1 MFDRKFVFH
10 IISEII
16 VILGVV
22 IFFFNEKRRLE
33 KKVSDLENKV
43 TSIMT
48 RVISLEN
55 KLLNNVHV
63 ITRNHNEVPFSIQQ
77 QSINTSDTKYV
88 NEDYNNIVQFE
99 EILSPKQNTCSLET
113 IEEINE
119 EENIDSEL
127 VEEFAELEE
136 NK

>member
-1 MFDRKFVFH
+1 NVRECEQQ
-10 IISEII
+10 IISLMKRIKYKEI
-16 VILGVV
+16 
-22 IFFFNEKRRLE
+22 
-33 KKVSDLENKV
+33 
-43 TSIMT
+43 
-48 RVISLEN
+48 
-55 KLLNNVHV
+55 KLLYNVHV
-63 ITRNHNEVPFSIQQ
+63 NTKNHNEVPFSIQQ

-88 NEDYNNIVQFE
+88 KEDYNNIVPFE